1 MDSVYRNSKLMFP
14 WLQMSHLHGVAEQ
27 ALASL
32 KLPCKYCTN
41 MLYSYGMC
49 TVLIVKYFQLKFI
62 FS

>member
-1 MDSVYRNSKLMFP
+1 MGAVYRNSKLMFP

-32 KLPCKYCTN
+32 KVPCKYCTN

-49 TVLIVKYFQLKFI
+49 TVLIVKY
-62 FS
+62 SS